1 LLCLK
6 NVKMGNFG
14 LTQIDKI
21 EYNVV
26 HGRGRGNFR
35 SADMPCGGGGGFYL
49 AAHRTEDQAGANTQ
63 GSVIGRR
70 VAGNLGCSKK
80 YRGIVVT
87 AD

>member
-1 LLCLK
+1 MGNLCLT
-6 NVKMGNFG
+6 
-14 LTQIDKI
+14 LIDKI
-21 EYNVV
+21 EYNVM

-49 AAHRTEDQAGANTQ
+49 AAHRTEDQTGTNTQ
-63 GSVIGRR
+63 SRVIGRG
-70 VAGNLGCSKK
+70 ATGNLGCSKK